1 MKQMPGS
8 SPGMTLSLVR
18 KKSGPTLRP
27 QGDGVGRSVEPV
39 VGASLGGNTTLPVGL
54 FRRSPSMIQKG
65 ENRRRSG
72 AAPNGYPLKGG
83 NTTVGRHRFKQRG

>member
-54 FRRSPSMIQKG
+54 FRRSPAMIQKG
-65 ENRRRSG
+65 RI
-72 AAPNGYPLKGG
+72 A
-83 NTTVGRHRFKQRG
+83 VGQGLPPMVIH